1 MSFKD
6 RFNFPTPVPNRPA
19 DGPDLALSGQEA
31 ASGRAITLHLLS
43 AAALDNTR
51 ILKQIEGLA
60 PLERVHVLE
69 TGAWNGAPYVVTDA
83 LPGGQTLRRWMK
95 SLADDEMDKLGRAGK
110 FRIPPGVLPA
120 QPGEFTGFM
129 KAQPPA
135 GPDPADLPTQVLAV
149 SPALLP
155 QDAPT
160 EVLRTPPAPP
170 PPTPPPADEPGEFT
184 RMFQAQAPERAPAP
198 PTPPPQPPKPPPAA
212 EAGEFTRMFQAQ
224 AHAPERVPAPP
235 PPPPPAPAPPTA
247 EPGEFTRMF
256 QAQAQAPER
265 APEPPPPPAAL
276 PVAEAGEFTR
286 MFQGKMPA
294 APPPPA
300 IPPAAPPAPAA
311 REEAGDF
318 TRLFQRPAELGGK
331 PVAPPPPP
339 PPPAQQPGPANA
351 SEFTQMLKGF
361 AMPTSPQAYVPPAP
375 SPGHRVP
382 KGEEGEFTRM
392 VESPL
397 PNLKPINPM
406 TQAPA
411 GKDYDPGEFTRML
424 EAPVDAPS
432 RPAAKP
438 RLQAGGDATRAFSFD
453 EIAQPTE
460 PAAPDAPVQSGP
472 SEYTLLFKQPKA
484 APVPEEAQKPAPA
497 PPPRRK
503 KKSFNWVLVLILVA
517 VLVLIAGVAAGLIW
531 GS

>member
-1 MSFKD
+1 
-6 RFNFPTPVPNRPA
+6 
-19 DGPDLALSGQEA
+19 
-31 ASGRAITLHLLS
+31 
-43 AAALDNTR
+43 
-51 ILKQIEGLA
+51 
-60 PLERVHVLE
+60 
-69 TGAWNGAPYVVTDA
+69 
-83 LPGGQTLRRWMK
+83 
-95 SLADDEMDKLGRAGK
+95 
-110 FRIPPGVLPA
+110 
-120 QPGEFTGFM
+120 
-129 KAQPPA
+129 
-135 GPDPADLPTQVLAV
+135 
-149 SPALLP
+149 
-155 QDAPT
+155 
-160 EVLRTPPAPP
+160 
-170 PPTPPPADEPGEFT
+170 
-184 RMFQAQAPERAPAP
+184 MFQAQEPERAP
-198 PTPPPQPPKPPPAA
+198 
-212 EAGEFTRMFQAQ
+212 E
-224 AHAPERVPAPP
+224 PP
-235 PPPPPAPAPPTA
+235 PPPSPVPRA

-256 QAQAQAPER
+256 Q
-265 APEPPPPPAAL
+265 
-276 PVAEAGEFTR
+276 
-286 MFQGKMPA
+286 GKM
-294 APPPPA
+294 
-300 IPPAAPPAPAA
+300 PAAPPAPAA

-331 PVAPPPPP
+331 PATPPPPP
-339 PPPAQQPGPANA
+339 PPPAPQPGPANA

-361 AMPTSPQAYVPPAP
+361 AMPTPPQPYVPPAP

-406 TQAPA
+406 AQAPP

-453 EIAQPTE
+453 EIAQPE
-460 PAAPDAPVQSGP
+460 PAAPDGPVQSGP

-484 APVPEEAQKPAPA
+484 APVPEEAPKPAPA